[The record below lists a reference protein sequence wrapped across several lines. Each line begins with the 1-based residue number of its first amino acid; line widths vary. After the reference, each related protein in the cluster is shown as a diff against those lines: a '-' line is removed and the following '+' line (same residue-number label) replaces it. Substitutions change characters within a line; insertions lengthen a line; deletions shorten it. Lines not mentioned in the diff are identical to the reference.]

1 MLEVKSLSRRVKKKL
16 LLENVT
22 FDLHEGE
29 RLAILGPSGSGKST
43 LLRLIVGLETP
54 SEGTVS
60 WRKQRLSR
68 PGEICV
74 LPEHRKIGMVFQDS
88 ALFPHLTVRENVAF
102 GVWHLSSKERN
113 SRTEAWLER
122 VEMKSFS
129 ARKIH
134 YLSGGEKQRV
144 ALARALAPNPELL
157 LLDEPLSS
165 VDRLVRHDLIK
176 KLRDSFV
183 AVKKTVIFVTHDARD
198 AIELGAD
205 HLLLLDQG
213 KMIRLGPIREVISS
227 PGNAWAEHFLACS
240 LGSGNLNSLQ
250 GSMDG
255 GQSSL

>member
-1 MLEVKSLSRRVKKKL
+1 MKSLSRRVSKKH

-22 FDLHEGE
+22 FDLQDGE

-43 LLRLIVGLETP
+43 LLRLIVGLEAP
-54 SEGTVS
+54 SEGTIT
-60 WRKQRLSR
+60 WRKQVLSR
-68 PGEICV
+68 AEEICV
-74 LPEHRKIGMVFQDS
+74 LPERRKIGMVFQDS
-88 ALFPHLTVRENVAF
+88 ALFPHLNVRENVAF
-102 GVWHLSSKERN
+102 GVAHLSSAEKI
-113 SRTEAWLER
+113 SRVDEWLDR
-122 VEMKSFS
+122 VEMKGFS
-129 ARKIH
+129 ARKIQ

-176 KLRDSFV
+176 KLRDSFA

-205 HLLLLDQG
+205 RLLLLDQG
-213 KMIRLGPIREVISS
+213 KMIRLGATQEVISS

-240 LGSGNLNSLQ
+240 LGSGNLGSHH

-255 GQSSL
+255 GRSSL